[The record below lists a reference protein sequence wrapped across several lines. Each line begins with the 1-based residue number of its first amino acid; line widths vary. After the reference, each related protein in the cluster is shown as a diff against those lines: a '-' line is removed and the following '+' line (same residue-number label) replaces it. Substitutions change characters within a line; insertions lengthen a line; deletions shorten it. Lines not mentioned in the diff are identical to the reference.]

1 MDIYHGSPMWGNCP
15 PCSMAGGGFT
25 ACKRDRQNG
34 APLAGAIY
42 GLYQSGRAV
51 QSAASDVWGRL
62 PFSCLAPGSYTLLEL
77 RAPAGYR
84 PDTSGHMVS
93 VDVRGCATI
102 DGEPGEG
109 YTLYNQPLSRLVFLK
124 RDEGIGRPVAG
135 AVFQLSNGQGAVSDR
150 YGKVDFGAVPPG
162 LHTLRETAP
171 AEGYLPNPQGYTVSV
186 SAEGEIRIDGAALE
200 TFSVTN
206 RRMSPAN
213 L

>member
-1 MDIYHGSPMWGNCP
+1 MAAPCGKLPALFHGRRRLRPANATGKTARRWRRDLRLVHP
-15 PCSMAGGGFT
+15 GG
-25 ACKRDRQNG
+25 R
-34 APLAGAIY
+34 
-42 GLYQSGRAV
+42 